1 MHADEKAR
9 IKELAGKDAT
19 KEARLTAAACA
30 AIKCYAQYPVDS
42 EAYQKLKQLAD
53 IGNSPA
59 LSIEREQ
66 LAKQSGLFG
75 YTSTGIITDERID
88 TVKKIN
94 NTYQIDIRALGAGQT
109 VIGAFGV
116 AGALGTAPVSCVT
129 GIGCIANAVGGTI
142 SFDVGYAG
150 AKQVVSGTPQ
160 STFLNQGLQSLGMSP
175 EAADIVAAGLGI
187 GSAVTAIAGA
197 NKALDQAI
205 ALGKLSGGSYQTFA
219 TNGVKVT
226 SEVLETPQAVALVK
240 EIQAG
245 NPGITTRDAIDYAT
259 GYIGSGTALPIA
271 GIAAQGSNLVKAV
284 PKGDRVSDFSG
295 YWMSPQQAREIAIM
309 TPEQA
314 GRLLGLPAA
323 QAANILVTVQREL
336 SK

>member
-1 MHADEKAR
+1 
-9 IKELAGKDAT
+9 
-19 KEARLTAAACA
+19 
-30 AIKCYAQYPVDS
+30 VDC
-42 EAYQKLKQLAD
+42 
-53 IGNSPA
+53 
-59 LSIEREQ
+59 
-66 LAKQSGLFG
+66 
-75 YTSTGIITDERID
+75 
-88 TVKKIN
+88 
-94 NTYQIDIRALGAGQT
+94 LGAGQT

-323 QAANILVTVQREL
+323 QAANILKNGMDFYAITPKVGATPKIFVSNVAGTTQGAVTTPGGAQQVIVPNRSLWTAPLQVNPFTLIPRGRNAR
-336 SK
+336 